1 MSFFDSSLRTG
12 RLCMGIS
19 LILAGLLSVGCD
31 SFSSQDQQA
40 EPPELVAPTD
50 APVTALVKSGGS
62 VDTMRAT
69 DFWTYKSENVH
80 TITYTEEGEQVTVR
94 PEVTLLNLGAEG
106 ASSTDRVV
114 LRLPGFIPEKGTY
127 KAGLPGVDERGR
139 PALTFDATYRPAP
152 CSQHQYDIGSPFE
165 EEPGTLVVE
174 QASPDRLV
182 GKFDVT
188 LARSRVGVGG
198 ECEGAAQSSGLDS
211 DSVRVVGHF
220 SVAPDSVLGD

>member
-1 MSFFDSSLRTG
+1 
-12 RLCMGIS
+12 
-19 LILAGLLSVGCD
+19 
-31 SFSSQDQQA
+31 
-40 EPPELVAPTD
+40 
-50 APVTALVKSGGS
+50 
-62 VDTMRAT
+62 MRAT
-69 DFWTYKSENVH
+69 DFWTYKGENVH

-94 PEVTLLNLGAEG
+94 PKVTLLNLGAEG
-106 ASSTDRVV
+106 ASTTDRVV

-152 CSQHQYDIGSPFE
+152 CFQHQYDIGNPFE

-188 LARSRVGVGG
+188 LARLRVGVGG
-198 ECEGAAQSSGLDS
+198 ECEGTAQSSGLDA

-220 SVAPDSVLGD
+220 SVAPDSVSGD

>member
-1 MSFFDSSLRTG
+1 
-12 RLCMGIS
+12 
-19 LILAGLLSVGCD
+19 
-31 SFSSQDQQA
+31 
-40 EPPELVAPTD
+40 
-50 APVTALVKSGGS
+50 
-62 VDTMRAT
+62 MRAT
-69 DFWTYKSENVH
+69 DFWTYKGENVH

-94 PEVTLLNLGAEG
+94 PKVTLLNLGAEG
-106 ASSTDRVV
+106 ASTTDRVV